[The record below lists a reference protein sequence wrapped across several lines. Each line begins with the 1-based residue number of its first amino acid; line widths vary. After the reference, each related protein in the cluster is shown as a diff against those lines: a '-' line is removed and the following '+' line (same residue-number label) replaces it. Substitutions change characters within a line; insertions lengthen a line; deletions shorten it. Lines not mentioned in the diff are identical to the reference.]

1 MIKIDLWVN
10 SDFTVKLLINT
21 GITRKLDFKGNR
33 HHKEKPQ
40 ICSVRWEGS
49 GITTN
54 LYQHA
59 LSWEAL

>member
-33 HHKEKPQ
+33 HHKEKTQ
-40 ICSVRWEGS
+40 ICSTEMRGKWY
-49 GITTN
+49 IQPIFIN
-54 LYQHA
+54 MH
-59 LSWEAL
+59 